1 MSGCRTRC
9 TPQPHLR
16 VQVMRATFMA
26 SCSPDHMKAA
36 VVVLVLVGG
45 TAAAIIT
52 EPSVAVD
59 AQPDRIVFSSFR
71 PSNWDIYAVDHPGQA
86 PRRLTDD
93 PALDYD
99 PVFSPDGAWIVFTS
113 ERRGSPDL
121 FAMPSDG
128 SAPPHLL
135 IESDAME
142 DQATI
147 SPDGKRIAFI
157 CTRDGNAEIFLLPFR
172 PRQTQSLDQA
182 INLAHTPG
190 GDFRPAFSPD
200 GKQIAFSSDRDS
212 TPVPDPMFPFARHRS
227 GEIYIMD
234 ADGQHPRR
242 LTNSPGWKGSPTW
255 SPDGKTLFFYSARS
269 STVAQSDAPQHAA
282 PPTFGIWAMD
292 IDGRNIRRI
301 SPEERTALSP
311 AYGPHGRIFF
321 ATREGQGEQAHWYIA
336 SVASDGTGFRAETDR
351 EHDYFGPVY
360 SPRSG
365 AVVCYGIGP
374 VPVNAIALPG
384 GPLLATGFPVRAR
397 IGDQAV
403 ELYAIRHAFATP
415 PHPNK
420 DLLIV
425 PNRSTNGSRLLLTD
439 VAGAH
444 ITELVPSDGAYNP
457 RRRFI
462 DAKWSKDGEWITYM
476 QGPFIGAPD
485 APAEIWKVRRD
496 GSERVSLT
504 PNSHS
509 NEGMPDFSA
518 DGKRIV
524 FRSGRSGHPD
534 LYVMSAEG
542 GAAQALTNDEAREN
556 FPAFSPVAPLIV
568 FASDRDGDANAA
580 PGTRSFNLYTL
591 SITADG
597 KPGTL
602 RRITDTPGHDA
613 HPTFSPD
620 GRWII
625 YTSECGGLND
635 EEPLIQEVFFSPQI
649 YGEIYAQRL
658 SDGFTVRLT
667 HNKWEDGAPFWV
679 HAVK

>member
-227 GEIYIMD
+227 LPV
-234 ADGQHPRR
+234 A
-242 LTNSPGWKGSPTW
+242 GS
-255 SPDGKTLFFYSARS
+255 
-269 STVAQSDAPQHAA
+269 
-282 PPTFGIWAMD
+282 
-292 IDGRNIRRI
+292 
-301 SPEERTALSP
+301 
-311 AYGPHGRIFF
+311 
-321 ATREGQGEQAHWYIA
+321 
-336 SVASDGTGFRAETDR
+336 
-351 EHDYFGPVY
+351 
-360 SPRSG
+360 
-365 AVVCYGIGP
+365 
-374 VPVNAIALPG
+374 
-384 GPLLATGFPVRAR
+384 
-397 IGDQAV
+397 
-403 ELYAIRHAFATP
+403 YAI
-415 PHPNK
+415 
-420 DLLIV
+420 
-425 PNRSTNGSRLLLTD
+425 TD
-439 VAGAH
+439 
-444 ITELVPSDGAYNP
+444 S
-457 RRRFI
+457 
-462 DAKWSKDGEWITYM
+462 
-476 QGPFIGAPD
+476 APD
-485 APAEIWKVRRD
+485 A
-496 GSERVSLT
+496 
-504 PNSHS
+504 
-509 NEGMPDFSA
+509 
-518 DGKRIV
+518 
-524 FRSGRSGHPD
+524 
-534 LYVMSAEG
+534 MS
-542 GAAQALTNDEAREN
+542 
-556 FPAFSPVAPLIV
+556 S
-568 FASDRDGDANAA
+568 S
-580 PGTRSFNLYTL
+580 
-591 SITADG
+591 
-597 KPGTL
+597 
-602 RRITDTPGHDA
+602 
-613 HPTFSPD
+613 
-620 GRWII
+620 
-625 YTSECGGLND
+625 
-635 EEPLIQEVFFSPQI
+635 
-649 YGEIYAQRL
+649 
-658 SDGFTVRLT
+658 
-667 HNKWEDGAPFWV
+667 
-679 HAVK
+679 